1 MTQTEKDLENFLMK
15 NPSLIPLQRRLERE
29 MAGLDSIGRMAVIS
43 RYILDNMDEL
53 KIELKLLQLSLVD
66 LKQSVDEL

>member
-1 MTQTEKDLENFLMK
+1 MIKAERDLENFLME
-15 NPSLIPLQRRLERE
+15 NPKLIPFQRRLERE
-29 MAGLDSIGRMAVIS
+29 MIGLDSTGRMAIIS

-53 KIELKLLQLSLVD
+53 KIELKLLQLSLID